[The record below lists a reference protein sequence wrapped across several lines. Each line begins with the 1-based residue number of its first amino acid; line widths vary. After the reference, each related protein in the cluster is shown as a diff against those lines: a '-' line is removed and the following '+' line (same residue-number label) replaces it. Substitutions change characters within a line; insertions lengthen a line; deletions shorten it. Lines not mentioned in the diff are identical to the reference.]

1 MTSRWFVPH
10 LAHSLPRS
18 FRGGDGLTALA
29 AADFGVSLSATA
41 DLYLGVQRAAKL
53 GFLVVIVSFAVLFLI
68 ARLEGRRPHPV
79 QFALVGLAQCLFLIL
94 LLPLAETI
102 GLISGFGLA
111 ALVTIGLLTAYA
123 WWGMSLGSRALWLGV
138 VLAGL
143 YWVMYVVLTGTGS
156 LLLAAAALAFVV
168 LAAAMWFT
176 RGEPE
181 SGGWGAWLGA
191 GHPERN

>member
-1 MTSRWFVPH
+1 M
-10 LAHSLPRS
+10 
-18 FRGGDGLTALA
+18 
-29 AADFGVSLSATA
+29 
-41 DLYLGVQRAAKL
+41 
-53 GFLVVIVSFAVLFLI
+53 
-68 ARLEGRRPHPV
+68 